1 MFRTPT
7 ESRSIPFNAGPSR
20 RQKNCKCGQ
29 IPAEC
34 DCNENSETEE
44 DSIEPVSISP
54 TQTSRSQPIFPWQSV
69 RRRIDFSVSPPSSP
83 RRIEPKSPSVEVI
96 AHHAPPADAPP
107 AEESF
112 GECGV
117 CYSDLPAR
125 SNHVATV
132 CGHLFCVRCFLRWH
146 LSSTTCPMCRKKLYE
161 GIDDFEFEQPESEM
175 HEGNVAIMEDWGSPE
190 TADADDE
197 HDASN
202 HMHDYLRSEFAWSAN
217 VEQDD
222 RNDNPQNAE
231 AIEDL
236 RNQILMG
243 LATQD
248 TDSFRHVPIQPDDYL
263 HLAFG
268 PDRIFE
274 VVMLNGN
281 HWFGSIENVRVL
293 GSLSSEYYFEMLN
306 SYWIEFFQAGNLGH
320 PQEIHSETS
329 IFLSFNQIQRVYLI
343 QQVIRVD

>member
-1 MFRTPT
+1 MFRTPP

-44 DSIEPVSISP
+44 DSMEPVSISP
-54 TQTSRSQPIFPWQSV
+54 PQPSRSQPILPWQNV

-83 RRIEPKSPSVEVI
+83 RRRIEPSSVEVI
-96 AHHAPPADAPP
+96 AHHDAPP
-107 AEESF
+107 AAEAF

-125 SNHVATV
+125 TNHVATI
-132 CGHLFCVRCFLRWH
+132 CGHLFCVRCFLKWH

-161 GIDDFEFEQPESEM
+161 GIDDFEFEQPEPEFF
-175 HEGNVAIMEDWGSPE
+175 EGGNAAIMEDWGSPD
-190 TADADDE
+190 TADV
-197 HDASN
+197 DASN
-202 HMHDYLRSEFAWSAN
+202 HMHDYLRLPFEWSAN

-222 RNDNPQNAE
+222 RTTDPQNAE

-236 RNQILMG
+236 RNQILLG
-243 LATQD
+243 LTTED
-248 TDSFRHVPIQPDDYL
+248 TDSFRHVPIQPRDYL
-263 HLAFG
+263 DIAFG
-268 PDRIFE
+268 PERIFE

-281 HWFGSIENVRVL
+281 HWFGSIENVQIL
-293 GSLSSEYYFEMLN
+293 GSEYYFEMLN
-306 SYWIEFFQAGNLGH
+306 SYWLECFQAGNLEH
-320 PQEIHSETS
+320 QQEIHSETS
-329 IFLSFNQIQRVYLI
+329 IFLSFNQIQRMYLI
-343 QQVIRVD
+343 QHVIRVD